1 MNPHARYQ
9 PRSAEI
15 TEIRRAQR
23 GTSPSCARSP
33 EITEEHPR
41 APEIRTA
48 RTHELSPAC
57 RAAARRPLRWH
68 AGQHSGGRASLCGAA
83 AAVLRPR
90 RTQSLCLSVLTR
102 DCKSRGRPS
111 AHVDVRSRGHTEVRA
126 SRARVSR
133 DSHVCEIPCDCHSCL
148 WVRSLARQDDWAGKG
163 RLGLHRAH
171 RLRQK
176 LFPAHYETRHRH
188 RLAPTDG

>member
-1 MNPHARYQ
+1 MSRDYPSSTSRDYPRLLEMSPHARDQ

-90 RTQSLCLSVLTR
+90 RTYTR
-102 DCKSRGRPS
+102 DSTVKGPGARRGPGVRALPESGSWQKISRHYYSCQCGS
-111 AHVDVRSRGHTEVRA
+111 AHS
-126 SRARVSR
+126 
-133 DSHVCEIPCDCHSCL
+133 P
-148 WVRSLARQDDWAGKG
+148 
-163 RLGLHRAH
+163 
-171 RLRQK
+171 
-176 LFPAHYETRHRH
+176 ETR
-188 RLAPTDG
+188 T

>member
-1 MNPHARYQ
+1 M
-9 PRSAEI
+9 
-15 TEIRRAQR
+15 
-23 GTSPSCARSP
+23 
-33 EITEEHPR
+33 
-41 APEIRTA
+41 
-48 RTHELSPAC
+48 
-57 RAAARRPLRWH
+57 
-68 AGQHSGGRASLCGAA
+68 
-83 AAVLRPR
+83 LRPR

-188 RLAPTDG
+188 TSTDRRVIVHVYVCVTHSSAKPVAPRRSQSASAESSTRPPHAARSASSLASNLLPEGEHDGESGGGLSSSGACGGRRTG